1 MAAEPSSPS
10 SNAAPLWRRLLA
22 FAYDLLALIGLWVF
36 LTLIAVVINGG
47 EVSGWRRLALLYP
60 ALWLAT
66 GAYFTLSWRY
76 GGQTLGMRPW
86 RLRVTADD
94 GRHLG
99 HGRAWLRYLF
109 GWLSLLPAG
118 AGMLLCLIDPD
129 RRALHDRL
137 ARTRIALL
145 PKP

>member
-1 MAAEPSSPS
+1 MAEPSSPS
-10 SNAAPLWRRLLA
+10 LPAAPLWRRLLA

-36 LTLIAVVINGG
+36 VALIGVVINGG
-47 EVSGWRRLALLYP
+47 EVTGWRRLALLYP

-66 GAYFTLSWRY
+66 GFYFALSWRY

-86 RLRVTADD
+86 RLRVTDHE
-94 GRHLG
+94 GRPLN
-99 HGRAWLRYLF
+99 HGRAWLRYLT

-137 ARTRIALL
+137 ARTRVPLL